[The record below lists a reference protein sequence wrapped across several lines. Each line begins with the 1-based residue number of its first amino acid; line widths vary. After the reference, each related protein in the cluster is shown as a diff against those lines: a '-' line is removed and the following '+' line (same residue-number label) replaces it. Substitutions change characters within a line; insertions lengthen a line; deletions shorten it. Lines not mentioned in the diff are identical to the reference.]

1 MDIGAIDRSGTQG
14 TSWLHRATPR
24 SKLIAVA
31 LVLAAAIVSWNFL
44 VLASLVLVLVAAAIS
59 ADLDLKLTLTLS
71 LYPAF
76 FAAIFA
82 FAAQPSWLGALVIVL
97 KAVAAAMAVV
107 IIILTTPYPQVFAP
121 LQRIAPGLVGDAL
134 LMTYRTFFLLLE
146 RFADVVRAIRLRAGI
161 GRSPLRAV
169 RMGAASLGNVLLY
182 SVDLAQ
188 REYDVMRL
196 RGYSGRLEI
205 NLPTH
210 HWKTAEIGLVSVAA
224 FALALSALWRL
235 GAAGL
240 NPYSWLVPLPALGAL
255 AATVLVKRR
264 SA

>member
-24 SKLIAVA
+24 SKLLGVA

-44 VLASLVLVLVAAAIS
+44 VLFALVLVLFAAALS
-59 ADLDLKLTLTLS
+59 ADLDVKLTLTLS

-82 FAAQPSWLGALVIVL
+82 FASAPSWLGALVIVL
-97 KAVAAAMAVV
+97 KAVTAALAVV
-107 IIILTTPYPQVFAP
+107 TIVLTTPYPQVFAP
-121 LQRIAPGLVGDAL
+121 LQRVAPGLVGDAL
-134 LMTYRTFFLLLE
+134 LMTYRTLFLLLE
-146 RFADVVRAIRLRAGI
+146 RFADVVRSIRLRSGV
-161 GRSPLRAV
+161 GRSPARAL

-182 SVDLAQ
+182 SIDLAE

-196 RGYSGRLEI
+196 RGYNGRLEI
-205 NLPTH
+205 TVPTRAR
-210 HWKTAEIGLVSVAA
+210 TFAEALLLAGGGASLFVAVA
-224 FALALSALWRL
+224 WRL

-240 NPYSWLVPLPALGAL
+240 NPYSWLVLVPALVAL
-255 AATVLVKRR
+255 ATGAYVRRR

>member
-1 MDIGAIDRSGTQG
+1 VDIGAIDRSGTQG

-24 SKLIAVA
+24 SKLLAVA

-44 VLASLVLVLVAAAIS
+44 VLASLVLVLFAAALS

-97 KAVAAAMAVV
+97 KAVTAALAVV
-107 IIILTTPYPQVFAP
+107 TVVLTTPYPQVFAP
-121 LQRIAPGLVGDAL
+121 LQRVAPGLVGDAL

-146 RFADVVRAIRLRAGI
+146 RFADVVQSIRLRAGI
-161 GRSPLRAV
+161 GRSPGRAI
-169 RMGAASLGNVLLY
+169 RMVAASLGNVLLY
-182 SVDLAQ
+182 SIDLAQ

-205 NLPTH
+205 AIPTH
-210 HWKTAEIGLVSVAA
+210 AWTVAEVLLLGAGVTSLIVAVV
-224 FALALSALWRL
+224 WRL
-235 GAAGL
+235 GAVGL
-240 NPYSWLVPLPALGAL
+240 NPYSWLVLLPALAVL
-255 AATVLVKRR
+255 AAGVLVRRR

>member
-1 MDIGAIDRSGTQG
+1 VDISAIDRSGTQG

-24 SKLIAVA
+24 SKLVGVA

-44 VLASLVLVLVAAAIS
+44 VLASLAMVLLAAALS
-59 ADLDLKLTLTLS
+59 AKLDMKLTLTLS

-82 FAAQPSWLGALVIVL
+82 FASAPSWLGALVIVL
-97 KAVAAAMAVV
+97 KAVAAALAVV
-107 IIILTTPYPQVFAP
+107 IVVLTTPYPQVFAP
-121 LQRIAPGLVGDAL
+121 LQRIAPGIVGDAL

-146 RFADVVRAIRLRAGI
+146 RFSDVVRSIRLRSGVS
-161 GRSPLRAV
+161 RSPARAV
-169 RMGAASLGNVLLY
+169 RLGAASLGNVLLY
-182 SVDLAQ
+182 SIDLAQ

-205 NLPTH
+205 NVTSHP
-210 HWKTAEIGLVSVAA
+210 WRGAESLLVVAGVA
-224 FALALSALWRL
+224 SLVVAVLWRL

-240 NPYSWLVPLPALGAL
+240 NPYSWLVPLPALAAL
-255 AATVLVKRR
+255 AIAGFVRRR
-264 SA
+264 SS

>member
-14 TSWLHRATPR
+14 SSWLHRATPR
-24 SKLIAVA
+24 SKLLAVA
-31 LVLAAAIVSWNFL
+31 FVLAAAIVSWNFL
-44 VLASLVLVLVAAAIS
+44 VLTSLVLVLFAAALS

-82 FAAQPSWLGALVIVL
+82 FASAPAWLGALVIVL
-97 KAVAAAMAVV
+97 KAVAAALAVV
-107 IIILTTPYPQVFAP
+107 IVVLTTPYPQVFAP
-121 LQRIAPGLVGDAL
+121 LQRMAPGLVGDAL

-146 RFADVVRAIRLRAGI
+146 RFADVVQSIRLRAGI
-161 GRSPLRAV
+161 GRSPGRAL

-205 NLPTH
+205 SVPTH
-210 HWKTAEIGLVSVAA
+210 AWTFAEALLLVTS
-224 FALALSALWRL
+224 ALSLLVATVWRF
-235 GAAGL
+235 GASGL
-240 NPYSWLVPLPALGAL
+240 NPYSWLVALPALAAL
-255 AATVLVKRR
+255 VAAVFVRWR

>member
-1 MDIGAIDRSGTQG
+1 MAAPRD
-14 TSWLHRATPR
+14 TSLQTARHG
-24 SKLIAVA
+24 

-44 VLASLVLVLVAAAIS
+44 VLGALVLVLVAAAVS

-71 LYPAF
+71 LYPAL

-82 FAAQPSWLGALVIVL
+82 FASAPSWLGGTIIVL
-97 KAVAAAMAVV
+97 KAVTAALAAV
-107 IIILTTPYPQVFAP
+107 IIVLTTPYPQVFAP
-121 LQRIAPGLVGDAL
+121 IQRVAPGIVGDAL

-146 RFADVVRAIRLRAGI
+146 RFSDVVRSIRLRAGV
-161 GRSPLRAV
+161 GRSLGRTV

-196 RGYSGRLEI
+196 RATAAGSRSPSPRTRGRS
-205 NLPTH
+205 PKSCSRA
-210 HWKTAEIGLVSVAA
+210 WDSRRSPSSV
-224 FALALSALWRL
+224 LWRV

-240 NPYSWLVPLPALGAL
+240 NPYSWLVPVPALVAL
-255 AATVLVKRR
+255 AAALL
-264 SA
+264 